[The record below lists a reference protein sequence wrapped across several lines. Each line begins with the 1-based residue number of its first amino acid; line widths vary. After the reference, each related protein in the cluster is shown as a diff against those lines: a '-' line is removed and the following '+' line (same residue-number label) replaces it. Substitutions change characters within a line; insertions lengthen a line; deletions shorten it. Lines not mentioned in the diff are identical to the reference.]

1 MPVGDY
7 SDAFKAE
14 ALAALNAN
22 GGNVMRTANEL
33 DIPRKT
39 LEGWRDG
46 VGTRALSADD
56 RHQKRGDL
64 ADRLEVIAWKLV
76 DGIEEADISKAS
88 LVQKTTAFG
97 ILCDKMR
104 LLRGEATSIHEDR
117 KVEEIRGRLESK
129 LLAATSNGE
138 A

>member
-7 SDAFKAE
+7 SDQFKAE
-14 ALAALNAN
+14 ALAALDAN
-22 GGNVMRTANEL
+22 RGNLKRTAIEL
-33 DIPRKT
+33 DIPQST
-39 LEGWRDG
+39 LRDWREG
-46 VGTRALSADD
+46 VGTRALTSSIRD
-56 RHQKRGDL
+56 QKRGDL
-64 ADRLEVIAWKLV
+64 ADRLEEIAWKLV
-76 DGIEEADISKAS
+76 DGIEDGDIEKAS

-129 LLAATSNGE
+129 LLAASENGQ